1 MGRAIEM
8 CAVRQCFV
16 VATLVS
22 MTPAEPFIF
31 RNYEH
36 PAASQRLAEQAR
48 ANRRLRLMSSCTRIA
63 MNHAVTSWRYQV
75 CNTCCALPAPFKT
88 HMIRV
93 LCEAARSIG
102 CGWRCAHA

>member
-1 MGRAIEM
+1 M
-8 CAVRQCFV
+8 CAMRQCFV

-48 ANRRLRLMSSCTRIA
+48 ERQGYGFRLIQYCSESCCRSTEA
-63 MNHAVTSWRYQV
+63 TGLQNF
-75 CNTCCALPAPFKT
+75 CAFCAIKT
-88 HMIRV
+88 HIID
-93 LCEAARSIG
+93 LLGEAAARSKASG
-102 CGWRCAHA
+102 RQYAYS